1 MAEKPTAIY
10 EFTTID
16 HVRVRDIQNN
26 TIKSVAFNHN
36 GSLLAF
42 TYDNKFK
49 MYKMNGDK
57 VEEDPIEKP
66 HGEKIYFGIESLSF
80 HPTLPFLLTGSHDS
94 TAKLWRISTESGL
107 SANCV
112 ATTAQHV
119 FITSSGVRPQSGPC
133 YSVAFHPTGPVFA
146 TGSNTKTV
154 KLWRFNPQVPE
165 QGVLTPVKTLEN
177 ITDYNVYSV
186 AFHPTM
192 PFLAASDSRYAK
204 LWQFS
209 LENLEETTY
218 VATLG
223 MSSALIAA
231 NERYVAAESA
241 AAAAANEVTIK
252 EFLDARTEVDV
263 QKKLPNDSHDAPV
276 TSVAFHPRE
285 PILVT
290 GSWDNTAKLWSFSPD
305 GSVANVTCLAT
316 LVHDR
321 ELRRVAF
328 HPDPRNSILATCS
341 LDNKINLWRLS
352 SSGKNPVRITTIVDL
367 VDDEPVLYS
376 MAFHPTLERPS
387 FRLVSGGKDI
397 TVKLWKVT
405 ENIANPD
412 MEMMLG
418 ETGSSID
425 FMTISEKQVKD
436 NKEAEKGRRSGGKNR
451 TRHRRRLSRKQQR
464 SRRNSLSLSR
474 SRSRSR
480 GRRHRRVTSKNPH

>member
-1 MAEKPTAIY
+1 MAEKPTARY
-10 EFTTID
+10 EITTKVPID
-16 HVRVRDIQNN
+16 PVHDIQSN

-66 HGEKIYFGIESLSF
+66 HGEKNDLGIESLSF
-80 HPTLPFLLTGSHDS
+80 HPTLPFLLTCSKDS

-112 ATTAQHV
+112 ATTEQHV
-119 FITSSGVRPQSGPC
+119 LIISSGASGVRPEPRPC

-146 TGSNTKTV
+146 TGSQTKTV
-154 KLWRFNPQVPE
+154 KLWRFDPEVQE

-192 PFLAASDSRYAK
+192 PFLAASDRIYAK
-204 LWQFS
+204 LWHFS
-209 LENLEETTY
+209 LENLEDTTY

-241 AAAAANEVTIK
+241 MEKEKNEVTIK
-252 EFLDARTEVDV
+252 EFFDALKEVDD

-290 GSWDNTAKLWSFSPD
+290 GSWDYTAKLWSFSPD

-316 LVHDR
+316 LVHER

-352 SSGKNPVRITTIVDL
+352 SSGKKSVRITTIDDL
-367 VDDEPVLYS
+367 GDDGPVLYS

-387 FRLVSGGKDI
+387 FRLVSGGKDR

-412 MEMMLG
+412 RKMMLA

-425 FMTISEKQVKD
+425 FMTISEKQVTD
-436 NKEAEKGRRSGGKNR
+436 NKDAKEGRSGGKNR
-451 TRHRRRLSRKQQR
+451 TRHRRRRSRKQQR
-464 SRRNSLSLSR
+464 SRRNSR
-474 SRSRSR
+474 SRGR
-480 GRRHRRVTSKNPH
+480 GRRHRPVTSKNPH

>member
-1 MAEKPTAIY
+1 MAEPTAGY
-10 EFTTID
+10 EITTKVPID
-16 HVRVRDIQNN
+16 PVRDIQSN

-57 VEEDPIEKP
+57 VEEDPIENP
-66 HGEKIYFGIESLSF
+66 HGEKNDLGIESLSF
-80 HPTLPFLLTGSHDS
+80 HPTLPFLLTCSQDS

-112 ATTAQHV
+112 ATTEQHV
-119 FITSSGVRPQSGPC
+119 LIISSGASGVRPEPRPC

-146 TGSNTKTV
+146 TGSQTKTV
-154 KLWRFNPQVPE
+154 KLWRFDPKVQE

-192 PFLAASDSRYAK
+192 PFLAASDRIYAK
-204 LWQFS
+204 LWHFS
-209 LENLEETTY
+209 LENLEDTTY

-241 AAAAANEVTIK
+241 VVAAANEVTKK
-252 EFLDARTEVDV
+252 EFLDAREEVEV

-305 GSVANVTCLAT
+305 GPVANVTCLAT

-341 LDNKINLWRLS
+341 FDNKINLWRLS
-352 SSGKNPVRITTIVDL
+352 SSGKKPVRITTIVDL
-367 VDDEPVLYS
+367 VDDGPVLYS

-387 FRLVSGGKDI
+387 FRLVSGGTDR
-397 TVKLWKVT
+397 TVKLWNVT

-412 MEMMLG
+412 RKMMLA
-418 ETGSSID
+418 ETGSSIVLK
-425 FMTISEKQVKD
+425 TISENQVNDK
-436 NKEAEKGRRSGGKNR
+436 KGEKSRRGGKNR

-474 SRSRSR
+474 SRGRSRSRSRSR
-480 GRRHRRVTSKNPH
+480 GRR